1 MDEFVDKQLTKQKQ
15 ERERYDREILGTST
29 TDNELVEQKTEVKST
44 VDDIISQQKQKSDK
58 SDKEQSNEEE
68 GGSSTEHKGSF
79 KSADEALE
87 HFGQSIA
94 QRTVETQMK
103 KYEEKREEDAK
114 QIRAENAKQE
124 AKEKKIKEEKEKKE
138 KEEQS
143 KRDEEQR

>member
-29 TDNELVEQKTEVKST
+29 TDNE
-44 VDDIISQQKQKSDK
+44 
-58 SDKEQSNEEE
+58 QSNEEE
-68 GGSSTEHKGSF
+68 SGSSTEHKGSF